1 MVFRYLGHMYEHLWS
16 REDGEEVAIK
26 AAAKLVITAATT
38 ELQERIQES
47 QEAHA
52 INSLIAQHVKQVSL
66 CQESTFSWFIMN

>member
-1 MVFRYLGHMYEHLWS
+1 MYEHLWS

-52 INSLIAQHVKQVSL
+52 IISLIAQYVKQVSL
-66 CQESTFSWFIMN
+66 CQDSTFSWFIVNRNC

>member
-52 INSLIAQHVKQVSL
+52 IKFLIAHVKQISL